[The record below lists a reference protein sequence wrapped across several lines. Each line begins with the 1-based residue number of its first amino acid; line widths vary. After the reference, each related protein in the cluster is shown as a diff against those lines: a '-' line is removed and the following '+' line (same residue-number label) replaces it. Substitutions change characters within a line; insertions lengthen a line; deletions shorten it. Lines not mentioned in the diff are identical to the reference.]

1 MLQNRPS
8 LSIIVPAFNNPR
20 DLEECLS
27 PLLAEAPP
35 DTEIIVVD
43 DGSTEQIRS
52 VATAK
57 RVSVVRLDQN
67 AGPSS
72 ARNAGARRATGD
84 VVLFI
89 DSDVVVAAGAI
100 DHLLQVFAENDD
112 VAAVFGSYNNRPRAT
127 GVVSQYRNLLHHYVH
142 QTGNPEASTFW
153 AGFGAIRRQAFEAVG
168 GFDEKRFTRC
178 MEDIE
183 LGYRLRRA
191 NKRIVLDKRIQGTH
205 LKRWTLRSIVATD
218 VRCRAVPWTRLMLE
232 NKVPSDLNLK
242 PSQRASVALTGVACL
257 FLPLGLFQ
265 VRALVVTLA
274 AILAVIAL
282 NWNLYMFFERE
293 RGVLFTM
300 ASIPLHLLYF
310 LYSGLT
316 FLYVWCDHSFVRPLV
331 RATRT

>member
-8 LSIIVPAFNNPR
+8 LSIVVPAFNNPR
-20 DLEECLS
+20 DLEDCLS
-27 PLLAEAPP
+27 ALLAEATPH
-35 DTEIIVVD
+35 TEIIVVD
-43 DGSTEQIRS
+43 DGSTEQICS
-52 VATAK
+52 VATTK
-57 RVSVVRLDQN
+57 GVSVVRLDQN

-84 VVLFI
+84 IVLFI
-89 DSDVVVAAGAI
+89 DSDVVVSSGAI
-100 DHLLQVFAENDD
+100 DRLLQVFAANDD
-112 VAAVFGSYNNRPRAT
+112 VTAVFGSYNNRPRAT

-191 NKRIVLDKRIQGTH
+191 HKRILLDKRIQGTH
-205 LKRWTLRSIVATD
+205 LKRWTLRSIVTTD
-218 VRCRAVPWTRLMLE
+218 VRCRALPWTRMMLE

-265 VRALVVTLA
+265 VGALVVTLA

-293 RGVLFTM
+293 RGVLFTL

-310 LYSGLT
+310 VYSGLT
-316 FLYVWCDHSFVRPLV
+316 FLYVWCDHAFVRRLV